1 MTGDSYDDIEP
12 LLKQLAVAVECDAPE
27 RNALR
32 EEAIGRCLPLA
43 DHIARKF
50 SGRGEAFED
59 LLQVA
64 RLGLVQSIDR
74 FDADRG
80 SRFLS
85 FAVPTIMG
93 EVRRYFRDSTWAVRV
108 PRRVKETQ
116 IRLGAAIETLAQRLG
131 RMPKARELAAE
142 LHVDPSELTQA
153 MLAANAYQST
163 SLEAALP
170 DDGENAPLAML
181 DALGMEEPGFEHV
194 DQFLVV
200 RPLIA
205 ELPDR
210 DRRVLMMRFFESMT
224 QTQIAQRL
232 GVSQMQVSR
241 ILSSTLGR
249 LRAESLAT

>member
-27 RNALR
+27 RKALR

-116 IRLGAAIETLAQRLG
+116 IRLGAAIEALAQRLG

-142 LHVDPSELTQA
+142 LDVDQSELTQA
-153 MLAANAYQST
+153 LLTSNAYQST

-194 DQFLVV
+194 DGYLAV

-205 ELPDR
+205 ELPER
-210 DRRVLMMRFFESMT
+210 DRRVLTMRFFESMT

>member
-12 LLKQLAVAVECDAPE
+12 LLKQLAVAVETGAPD

-32 EEAIGRCLPLA
+32 EEAIDRCLPLA

-74 FDADRG
+74 FDVSRG

-108 PRRVKETQ
+108 PRR
-116 IRLGAAIETLAQRLG
+116 
-131 RMPKARELAAE
+131 
-142 LHVDPSELTQA
+142 
-153 MLAANAYQST
+153 
-163 SLEAALP
+163 
-170 DDGENAPLAML
+170 
-181 DALGMEEPGFEHV
+181 
-194 DQFLVV
+194 
-200 RPLIA
+200 
-205 ELPDR
+205 
-210 DRRVLMMRFFESMT
+210 
-224 QTQIAQRL
+224 
-232 GVSQMQVSR
+232 
-241 ILSSTLGR
+241 
-249 LRAESLAT
+249 

>member
-12 LLKQLAVAVECDAPE
+12 LLKQLAVAVETDAPE
-27 RNALR
+27 RSALR
-32 EEAIGRCLPLA
+32 EEAIDRCLPLA

-64 RLGLVQSIDR
+64 RLGLIQSIDR
-74 FDADRG
+74 FDVYHG

-108 PRRVKETQ
+108 PRRIKETQ
-116 IRLGAAIETLAQRLG
+116 VRLGTAIETLAQRLG

-142 LHVDPSELTQA
+142 LEVDPEELTQA
-153 MLAANAYQST
+153 MLASNAYQSA
-163 SLEAALP
+163 SLEAACP
-170 DDGENAPLAML
+170 DDGENTPLAML
-181 DALGMEEPGFEHV
+181 DALGDEEAGYEHV
-194 DQFLVV
+194 DQLLAV

-205 ELPDR
+205 QLPDR
-210 DRRVLMMRFFESMT
+210 ERRVLVMRFFESMT
-224 QTQIAQRL
+224 QNQIAARL

-241 ILSSTLGR
+241 ILAKTLGQ
-249 LRAESLAT
+249 LRAESLAN

>member
-12 LLKQLAVAVECDAPE
+12 LLKQLAVAVENDAPE
-27 RNALR
+27 RKALR
-32 EEAIGRCLPLA
+32 EEAIDRCLPLA

-59 LLQVA
+59 LVQVA

-74 FDADRG
+74 FDVERG

-116 IRLGAAIETLAQRLG
+116 IRLGAAVETLAQRLG

-142 LHVDPSELTQA
+142 LKVDQSELTQA
-153 MLAANAYQST
+153 LLAANAYQSS
-163 SLEAALP
+163 SLEAACP
-170 DDGENAPLAML
+170 DDGENTPLAML
-181 DALGMEEPGFEHV
+181 DALGAEETGYEYV
-194 DQFLVV
+194 DQYLAVG
-200 RPLIA
+200 PLIA
-205 ELPDR
+205 ELPER
-210 DRRVLMMRFFESMT
+210 ERRVLTMRFFDSMT
-224 QTQIAQRL
+224 QYQIAQRL

-241 ILSSTLGR
+241 ILTKTLGR
-249 LRAESLAT
+249 LRAEALAI

>member
-12 LLKQLAVAVECDAPE
+12 LLKQLAVAVETGAPD

-32 EEAIGRCLPLA
+32 EEAIDRCLPLA

-74 FDADRG
+74 FDVSRG

-116 IRLGAAIETLAQRLG
+116 VRLGVAIEALAQRLG

-142 LHVDPSELTQA
+142 LEVDEGELTQA
-153 MLAANAYQST
+153 LLAANAYQSS
-163 SLEAALP
+163 SLEAACP

-181 DALGMEEPGFEHV
+181 DALGAEETGYEHV
-194 DQFLVV
+194 DQLLAV

-210 DRRVLMMRFFESMT
+210 ERRVLTMRFFESMT
-224 QTQIAQRL
+224 QNQIAERL

-241 ILSSTLGR
+241 ILSKTLAR
-249 LRAESLAT
+249 LREDSLAN